1 MELLSSR
8 MTFYFKRIFPVVWLG
23 FLVVFVVIG
32 GMNGAWDKD
41 PVFFVVPVVMAVF
54 GVIFFRMLLWTLAD
68 EVRDGGNFLAVRKGS
83 VEERIPL
90 ADIINVGLSQ
100 FVNPRRLSLRLRK
113 PGKLGDEIV
122 FLPKQPA
129 LQFNP
134 LARNAV
140 AESLIKRVDA
150 ARQGAAR

>member
-1 MELLSSR
+1 MEVLSSR

-32 GMNGAWDKD
+32 GMSGAWDKD
-41 PVFFVVPVVMAVF
+41 PVFFVVPALMAVF

-68 EVRDGGNFLAVRKGS
+68 EVRDGGNFLVVRKGS

-100 FVNPRRLSLRLRK
+100 FVNPRRLSLRLRR